1 MPNGSPSLP
10 ATRQAAIQ
18 WYTKELTRAAA
29 LGDDDHYETRRWLA
43 RNDLFYLLVAELNR
57 PDVNRDWLYD
67 RCREVQAAPD
77 EYLDLWARE
86 HYKSTIIT
94 FALTIQEIINDPE
107 ITVGIFSHT
116 RTIAKGFLRHI
127 KRELEANNE
136 LKALFPE
143 VFYGEPQRFSP
154 KWSENEGLIVKRRGN
169 PREATIEAWGLVD
182 GQPTSKHFRLM
193 VYDDVVTRE
202 SVSTPDMIRTVTSA
216 WELSRNLGTEDG
228 RARYAGTRYH
238 FADTYHEIMRRG
250 VVKARIHTAT
260 VDGTVDGEPVLMSRG
275 KLAEK
280 RREMG
285 PYTFGCQMLLD
296 PKADEA
302 QGFKED
308 WLTYWTAKHTENL
321 TTYIL
326 VDPAGKKTKDSDY
339 TFMGVVGFGADRVY
353 RVITM
358 IRDRLSLTER
368 ADALFD
374 LHKEYRPLGV
384 GYEEYGLQ
392 ADIEHMQDRME
403 RENYHFRITPLGGKL
418 GKEDRIRRMVPIFEQ
433 GRMLLPET
441 CNKKNREG
449 VIEDLTQVFID
460 EEYLPFPVGAH
471 DDMLD
476 GLARIFDLGIDAAA
490 VFPVPIDEV
499 LIDPFKIPGSWPKC
513 YALYPGRE
521 RMAALW
527 AAHDKETD
535 TVYLY
540 AEHYR
545 RQAEPSIHATA
556 IKARGDWIPGVIG
569 PWMKG
574 RPERDAK
581 QIVEDYRSLGLNLEL
596 ANNAFDAGV
605 QVVWER
611 LSVGR
616 LKAFRTLQ
624 NFQAE
629 YRRYRRDGDGKVVCE
644 DDDLMNCTR
653 FIMAPATSTKDRTSG
668 LHRAIVK
675 PTPMSSGMFSATAG
689 DSTVGY

>member
-1 MPNGSPSLP
+1 MLP
-10 ATRQAAIQ
+10 PTDLKARTV
-18 WYTKELTRAAA
+18 WYIERLTA
-29 LGDDDHYETRRWLA
+29 ENRRGPGYYREARRRLA
-43 RNDLFYLLVAELNR
+43 RVDLFFLLVWILGRKDACRQWIL
-57 PDVNRDWLYD
+57 D
-67 RCREVQAAPD
+67 RCIEVAAAPD
-77 EYLDLWARE
+77 GHLDLWARE

-116 RTIAKGFLRHI
+116 PTIAKGFLRHI

-136 LKALFPE
+136 LKALFPD
-143 VFYGEPQRFSP
+143 VFYAEPQRFSH
-154 KWSENEGLIVKRRGN
+154 KWAENEGLIVRRKGN

-238 FADTYHEIMRRG
+238 FADTYFEINRRG
-250 VVKARIHTAT
+250 VVRARVHPAT
-260 VDGTVDGEPVLMSRG
+260 VNGQVDGEPVLMSRA

-308 WLTYWTAKHTENL
+308 WLAYWPAKNTENL

-339 TFMGVVGFGADRVY
+339 TSMVVVGFGDDRVY

-358 IRDRLSLTER
+358 LRDRLSLTER
-368 ADALFD
+368 ADALFT
-374 LHKEYRPLGV
+374 LHKEYRPLAV

-392 ADIEHMQDRME
+392 ADIEHMQDRMD
-403 RENYHFRITPLGGKL
+403 RENYRFRITALGGKL

-441 CNKKNREG
+441 CTRKNREG
-449 VIEDLTQVFID
+449 VTEDLTQVFID

-471 DDMLD
+471 DDMMD

-490 VFPVPIDEV
+490 VFPVPIDEILV
-499 LIDPFKIPGSWPKC
+499 DPFKIPGSWPKC
-513 YALYPGRE
+513 YALHPGRD
-521 RMAALW
+521 RTAALW
-527 AAHDKETD
+527 AAHDRD
-535 TVYLY
+535 TGTVFLY

-545 RQAEPSIHATA
+545 RQAEPSIHAAA

-569 PWMKG
+569 PWVKG

-581 QIVEDYRSLGLNLEL
+581 QIVEDYRNLGLNLEL
-596 ANNAFDAGV
+596 TNNAFDAGI

-611 LSVGR
+611 FSVGR

-629 YRRYRRDGDGKVVCE
+629 YRRYRRDRDGKVVRE
-644 DDDLMNCTR
+644 DDDLIACAR
-653 FIMAPATSTKDRTSG
+653 YIVLPASTTKDRMSG
-668 LHRAIVK
+668 LERASVK
-675 PTPMSSGMFSATAG
+675 PLPMAEGMISVAGG